1 MAKSGRSAVIIGA
14 GIGGLA
20 TGCYLAA
27 NGYRTT
33 IVEQAT
39 TPGGVCTS
47 WTRNG
52 YTFDGCIHNLA
63 GSSPLS
69 PLHGLLRELGVV
81 PAVAM
86 YAYPEL
92 VRVERADGPPLVV
105 HADLEALEEHL
116 EELAPAD
123 AAPIAQLISGAYAFR
138 KLDLL
143 ALAVAPRRQRLAA
156 LMRIAPFARW
166 GGTTLE
172 RFAASFTDPFLRQ
185 AIPTLVYDWPRQTVT
200 MLMYFLARL
209 HEGDL
214 GWPMGGSLTFA
225 RAIERRFNELGGRV
239 AYETRADSILVKDDR
254 AVGIRLT
261 DGTELRAHS
270 VISNGYGP
278 ATIFEMLGGRYAS
291 RAIRRYYARP
301 QDRVE
306 MGIHVSLGV
315 ARDLSAEPH
324 AIVMPLT
331 KPTEIDGEI
340 RERLYVEPF
349 GFDPSLAPPGKAPL
363 KVVMATSYARWEAL
377 ARDPGRYAAAKSAV
391 GEQVIAALEGRF
403 PGLRRQTE
411 VIDVATPVTTLRH
424 TANGRGFVLP
434 PTAMIRALLTG
445 RRLSQ
450 TLPGLAGF
458 HMVGQWAGIPGV
470 PMVAAMG
477 RDVARSI
484 CAEDGRVFETRIE

>member
-1 MAKSGRSAVIIGA
+1 
-14 GIGGLA
+14 
-20 TGCYLAA
+20 
-27 NGYRTT
+27 
-33 IVEQAT
+33 
-39 TPGGVCTS
+39 
-47 WTRNG
+47 
-52 YTFDGCIHNLA
+52 
-63 GSSPLS
+63 
-69 PLHGLLRELGVV
+69 
-81 PAVAM
+81 
-86 YAYPEL
+86 
-92 VRVERADGPPLVV
+92 
-105 HADLEALEEHL
+105 
-116 EELAPAD
+116 
-123 AAPIAQLISGAYAFR
+123 
-138 KLDLL
+138 
-143 ALAVAPRRQRLAA
+143 
-156 LMRIAPFARW
+156 
-166 GGTTLE
+166 
-172 RFAASFTDPFLRQ
+172 
-185 AIPTLVYDWPRQTVT
+185 
-200 MLMYFLARL
+200 
-209 HEGDL
+209 
-214 GWPMGGSLTFA
+214 
-225 RAIERRFNELGGRV
+225 
-239 AYETRADSILVKDDR
+239 
-254 AVGIRLT
+254 
-261 DGTELRAHS
+261 
-270 VISNGYGP
+270 
-278 ATIFEMLGGRYAS
+278 MLGGRYA
-291 RAIRRYYARP
+291 RRPIRRYDARP

-306 MGIHVSLGV
+306 MGNHVSLGV
-315 ARDLSAEPH
+315 ARDHSAEPH